1 LRNIEK
7 ENADKILKVDGLST
21 SQAGLRF
28 DRVVVGVLGALRS
41 YAEETAPD
49 GVTVLVTI
57 SAPIRLPA
65 KTADALK
72 QDIKTLISSGR
83 SGVSHA
89 AAVNGNSVQLRI
101 VREGSD
107 RSPRL
112 IGFVHNPGSNPAL
125 LLDIAERWLRSGAD
139 L

>member
-7 ENADKILKVDGLST
+7 ENADQILKVDGLTASR
-21 SQAGLRF
+21 AGLRF
-28 DRVVVGVLGALRS
+28 DRVVVGMLGALRS

-57 SAPIRLPA
+57 SAPIRVPA

-72 QDIKTLISSGR
+72 QDIKALIASR
-83 SGVSHA
+83 MDGVSHA
-89 AAVNGNSVQLRI
+89 ATVSGNSVQLRI
-101 VREGSD
+101 FRKGSD
-107 RSPRL
+107 RTPKL

-125 LLDIAERWLRSGAD
+125 LLDMAERWLGSGAD